1 MPRGG
6 VRAGAGRRAGVPNK
20 ASQKRQ
26 AEAARTGELPLAYM
40 LRIMRDELAP
50 QKRRDEMAKA
60 AALYVHPRL
69 SSVETKSVTPPR
81 SEEQINARL
90 RELLASGD
98 QAGSARVAGGAPKPR
113 PSSEL
118 N

>member
-1 MPRGG
+1 MIRYCIFGRRRLDEEPALNKCSASEISTCTYTATLKNNQRRQRMPRGG
-6 VRAGAGRRAGVPNK
+6 ARAGAGRKAGVPNK

-40 LRIMRDELAP
+40 LRIMRDEAAP

-69 SSVETKSVTPPR
+69 SSVETK
-81 SEEQINARL
+81 
-90 RELLASGD
+90 
-98 QAGSARVAGGAPKPR
+98 
-113 PSSEL
+113 
-118 N
+118 